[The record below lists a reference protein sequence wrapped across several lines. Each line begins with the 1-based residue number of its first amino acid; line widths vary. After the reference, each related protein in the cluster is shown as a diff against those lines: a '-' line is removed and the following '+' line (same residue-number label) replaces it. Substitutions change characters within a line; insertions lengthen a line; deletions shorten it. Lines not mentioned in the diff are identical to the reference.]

1 MDRCLGR
8 HNKRHGRYRYRGM
21 IEQPHLRAVERRVL
35 AMRDDGVHVEEIA
48 RRIDRSPAHV
58 ERVIAWTDIPRTGQR
73 ARTSP
78 TARQRA
84 VLRLRAEGES
94 HAEIGERFKR
104 SPEYI
109 RQVEGLAHY
118 TQGLDLLT

>member
-1 MDRCLGR
+1 MERTTVR
-8 HNKRHGRYRYRGM
+8 PMN
-21 IEQPHLRAVERRVL
+21 QQAHLRPVERRVL
-35 AMRDDGVHVEEIA
+35 AMREEGVHIEEIA
-48 RRIDRSPAHV
+48 RRFDRSPAHM
-58 ERVIAWTDIPRTGQR
+58 ERVIVWTDIPRTGPR

-84 VLRLRAEGES
+84 VLRLRADGQS
-94 HAEIGERFKR
+94 HDEIARRFKR
-104 SPEYI
+104 SPKYI